1 MQLQLDKI
9 RGLTNPWYNVKC
21 KPCQKC
27 LSLHLLVTF
36 LISYNVFS
44 FSLSLSLWYKSHLL
58 KLALK
63 KVPLSDQWQLTVNFL
78 PD

>member
-9 RGLTNPWYNVKC
+9 RGLTNPWYNVEC

-36 LISYNVFS
+36 LIHYNVF
-44 FSLSLSLWYKSHLL
+44 FFFFPSLSLVQVAFIEACTKKSST
-58 KLALK
+58 K
-63 KVPLSDQWQLTVNFL
+63 
-78 PD
+78 

>member
-1 MQLQLDKI
+1 MRLQLDKI

-44 FSLSLSLWYKSHLL
+44 FSLSLSLVQITFIEACTKKSSI
-58 KLALK
+58 K
-63 KVPLSDQWQLTVNFL
+63 
-78 PD
+78 